1 MTAPIRALRPALVKG
16 VLTCWNMH
24 TDKNAPLTKPN
35 DILLARV
42 LCEIEAAT
50 GQMAYMEYW
59 FHPTRKYRFDGAF
72 PVAKVAVEI
81 EGLPG
86 GPSGKSRHT
95 TWGGFQGDIVK
106 YRAAEDLG
114 WRVLRFTWREVR
126 DGTAQKSI
134 TKVLK
139 GGSDGQG

>member
-1 MTAPIRALRPALVKG
+1 MKALRPALIFG
-16 VLTCWNMH
+16 GLTLWNMH
-24 TDKNAPLTKPN
+24 TDKPVRLTKPN

-42 LCEIEAAT
+42 LCDIEAAT

-59 FHPTRKYRFDGAF
+59 FHPTREWRFDGAF
-72 PVAKVAVEI
+72 PAAKVAVEI
-81 EGLPG
+81 EGLPS

-95 TWGGFQGDIVK
+95 TWGGFQKDMVK

-114 WRVLRFTWREVR
+114 WRVKRFTWKEVR
-126 DGTAQKSI
+126 DGTAQQSI

-139 GGSDGQG
+139 GGTDATS